1 MCIQLMTIELTSCL
15 LVLSLAGTFGFEP
28 ASYTVDENIAGDL
41 SVCVELLQGALRD
54 GESVQLDVTVT
65 QGVPL
70 GGDAMG

>member
-1 MCIQLMTIELTSCL
+1 MIILCL
-15 LVLSLAGTFGFEP
+15 LVLSFVGIFGFEQ

-41 SVCVELLQGALRD
+41 PVCVRLLQGALRD